1 MGTDMGTKMEAAITE
16 CYNGPTEEA
25 EGRAGKKGKGKAGK
39 KKPGKGGKG
48 GEEGETQG
56 EKEERRNPEKEERV
70 RQEKAEREENA
81 HPTMR
86 LSAKLILR
94 PQMSSA
100 SWRRWDGLT
109 MTPTSFRMFTTL
121 TWLLSTQLSLTE
133 WMNRSS
139 RNALPK

>member
-1 MGTDMGTKMEAAITE
+1 MEPRWKQLSPNATMAPQKKLKVE
-16 CYNGPTEEA
+16 LA
-25 EGRAGKKGKGKAGK
+25 RRAKGKAGK

-109 MTPTSFRMFTTL
+109 MTTTSFRMFTTL

>member
-1 MGTDMGTKMEAAITE
+1 MGAVKIWTPWLLEVGAWLAPIWEPRWKQLSPNATMAPQKKLKVELAR
-16 CYNGPTEEA
+16 
-25 EGRAGKKGKGKAGK
+25 RAKA
-39 KKPGKGGKG
+39 
-48 GEEGETQG
+48 
-56 EKEERRNPEKEERV
+56 

-109 MTPTSFRMFTTL
+109 MTTTSFRMFTTL